1 MIRSSGLSDRA
12 AVLAR
17 RRPAGAAVG
26 DGDDRRRP
34 CRRTRRRPPDPDLAP
49 PSRAVARADG
59 PAAAPA
65 HRAEAL
71 LDGLNPPQRAAVEH
85 RDGPLLVVAGAGS
98 GKTRVLTRRI
108 AHLLATGD
116 AAPWQILAIT
126 FTNKAADEM
135 RRRVVELVGPRAERM
150 WVSTFHSACLR
161 ILRSHAVRLGLP
173 AGVHRLRRHRLAPPG
188 RARHGRAGARRQAVP
203 AAVGGRRHRPGQGR
217 AGRRRGASRRRRATE
232 RDPFR
237 RRIAD
242 VYAEPTSS
250 GCWRP
255 TPWTSTTC

>member
-1 MIRSSGLSDRA
+1 MATGH
-12 AVLAR
+12 
-17 RRPAGAAVG
+17 RRP
-26 DGDDRRRP
+26 RP
-34 CRRTRRRPPDPDLAP
+34 TCRSTTPTRRRFPTSRPPRTCPRDGAPPDDELRSAFRWATPNALLEGLTP
-49 PSRAVARADG
+49 PQAE
-59 PAAAPA
+59 AAA
-65 HRAEAL
+65 HR
-71 LDGLNPPQRAAVEH
+71 G
-85 RDGPLLVVAGAGS
+85 GPLLVVAGAGS

-161 ILRSHAVRLGLP
+161 ILRSHAVRLGYRPGFTVYDDTDSRRLVELVMAELGLDTKRLP
-173 AGVHRLRRHRLAPPG
+173 PRSV
-188 RARHGRAGARRQAVP
+188 
-203 AAVGGRRHRPGQGR
+203 AAVISEAKSELIDFESFR
-217 AGRRRGASRRRRATE
+217 AAAADE
-232 RDPFR
+232 PDPFR

-242 VYAEPTSS
+242 VYASTSS